1 MRDSMNPAEII
12 PLEQRY
18 PATAEAVPMIRHAIV
33 EFAARLGADAEHRT
47 GIALAVT
54 EGCANVVVHAY
65 DGAAERGE
73 MLVRARGDADGLDV
87 VVTDEGSGVLPRP
100 DSPGVGLGIPLM
112 SHLAESMDFR
122 TAPGGRGT
130 ELHLHFGL

>member
-1 MRDSMNPAEII
+1 MNPAEII
-12 PLEQRY
+12 EQRY

-33 EFAARLGADAEHRT
+33 ELAARLGADVEHRT

-65 DGAAERGE
+65 DSASEQGE
-73 MLVRARGDADGLDV
+73 MLVRARGDGEGLDV
-87 VVTDEGSGVLPRP
+87 VVTDEGSGVVPRE
-100 DSPGVGLGIPLM
+100 DSPGLGLGIQLM
-112 SHLAESMDFR
+112 SELAESVDFR